1 MVSPSFTVTAPGK
14 IILHGEHAV
23 VYGKKAVAA
32 AIGLKTTLQLEA
44 TNDGQFTL
52 NLLSFGTTC
61 RWKAEELQQ
70 DVKRLTTDGSCW
82 PQEGRELFNK
92 SSEQSEVKVVD
103 KRAINDAIRVFIFL
117 IGKFVEEI
125 DRVPSFS
132 VEVSTSIPV
141 GAGLGSSASYCV
153 CLSTALL
160 AVAGKVSQPSMMRS
174 IPGDERELCRDEMAS
189 LSREDLELIHMWSL
203 EAEKL
208 VHGKPSGIDNS
219 VCTYGAVLT
228 FKDGTIEHLAKI
240 PQLRVLI
247 TDTKVP
253 RSTKDLVAGL
263 RDRCQQLPSVYN
275 PLFDA
280 VGAVAE
286 ESCVYLEKL
295 YQIQAVSPSAKENL
309 QEQYYMLEK
318 LIDLNQQLLVTL
330 GVSHTSLDQ
339 VCRVTARHGLH
350 SKLTGAGGGGC
361 TYTLVTPGTS
371 ELSVTSATEELT
383 AVGFDVWDTC
393 LGAQGVTLS
402 RTPLAHPS
410 Q

>member
-61 RWKAEELQQ
+61 RWKAEELRQ

-371 ELSVTSATEELT
+371 ELSVTSVTEELT
-383 AVGFDVWDTC
+383 AMGFDVWDTC

-402 RTPLAHPS
+402 RTPLTHPS